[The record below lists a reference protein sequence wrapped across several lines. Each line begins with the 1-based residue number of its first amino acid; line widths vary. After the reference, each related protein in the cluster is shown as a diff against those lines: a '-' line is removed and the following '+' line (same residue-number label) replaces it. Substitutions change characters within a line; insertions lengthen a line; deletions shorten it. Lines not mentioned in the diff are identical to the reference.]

1 VQYVAVS
8 VKRSKTQTVRGT
20 PVMKVNIATGISTGE
35 VFVSDAAV
43 PKDGDKI
50 KLGGDSTLYFAI
62 TGDKL

>member
-1 VQYVAVS
+1 
-8 VKRSKTQTVRGT
+8 
-20 PVMKVNIATGISTGE
+20 MKVNIATGISTGE